1 MTNRKTGKGRWW
13 ALLAIALLVGGGI
26 FLFAAVSR
34 TTTKIDSSKLAK
46 VERIDLARSVVA
58 TGKIE
63 PITKVEIKSK
73 ASGII
78 QNLLVNVGDTV
89 QESQILAELDREQL
103 QARVRQLEATLAAVE
118 ANVTASR
125 ANHEKTIADAKGID
139 IPFLKR
145 QLDRSRDLFRDGLI
159 PQQALDEAE
168 KNYELAVNRQD
179 QAKATLEV
187 ARAGIGQ
194 AEARVKEARAA
205 LEQAREDLQ
214 YATIRSPI
222 SGVVLSR
229 NREIGDAVSSI
240 LVMGSAATLVLTL
253 GDMREL
259 YLKGKVDESDI
270 GKIYLRQPARI
281 TVESFK
287 DRRYSGR
294 VSQISPMGEDK
305 DNVTTF
311 EVRVSIDH
319 PKDLKAMMTANAEI
333 LLEERRQVLA
343 IPEAA
348 VVYNR
353 DKTASVEIPDPTQK
367 SGKRK
372 LAVKTGISNGAKTEV
387 LEGLREGQQVVL
399 Q

>member
-1 MTNRKTGKGRWW
+1 MRPDKTGKGGWFLFLIM
-13 ALLAIALLVGGGI
+13 ALAGGGVL
-26 FLFAAVSR
+26 LFAALSR
-34 TTTKIDSSKLAK
+34 TSVRLDPSKLAK

-78 QNLLVNVGDTV
+78 QKLLVNVGDAV
-89 QESQILAELDREQL
+89 EEGQVLAELDRDQL
-103 QARVRQLEATLAAVE
+103 QARVRQLQATLAAAE
-118 ANVTASR
+118 ANVAASR
-125 ANHEKTIADAKGID
+125 AGYEKTAADAKGID
-139 IPFLKR
+139 VPFLKR
-145 QLDRSRDLFRDGLI
+145 QFDRSRELFAGGLI
-159 PQQALDEAE
+159 PRQALDEAE
-168 KNYELAVNRQD
+168 KNYELAVNRQE
-179 QAKATLEV
+179 QAQAGLEV

-194 AEARVKEARAA
+194 AEARVQEARAA

-222 SGVVLSR
+222 RGVVLSR
-229 NREIGDAVSSI
+229 NREVGDAVSSI
-240 LVMGSAATLVLTL
+240 LVLGSAATLVMTL

-270 GKIYLRQPARI
+270 GRIYLGQPARL

-287 DRRYSGR
+287 DRRYAGR
-294 VSQISPMGEDK
+294 VTQISPMGEEK

-311 EVRVSIDH
+311 EVRVAIEN
-319 PKDLKAMMTANAEI
+319 PRDLKALMTANAEI
-333 LLEERRQVLA
+333 ILEERRQVLA

-348 VVYNR
+348 VIYGR
-353 DKTASVEIPDPTQK
+353 DKTASVEVPDAAQK

-372 LAVKTGISNGAKTEV
+372 LQIRAGISNGAKTEV
-387 LEGLREGQQVVL
+387 LEGLREGQEVVL

>member
-1 MTNRKTGKGRWW
+1 MRHHKTGRGRWW
-13 ALLAIALLVGGGI
+13 ALLVTALLVGGI
-26 FLFAAVSR
+26 LLFAALSR
-34 TTTKIDSSKLAK
+34 TTVKIDPSKLAK
-46 VERIDLARSVVA
+46 VERLDLARSVVA

-78 QNLLVNVGDTV
+78 QNLLVNVGDIV
-89 QESQILAELDREQL
+89 KERQILAELDRDQL
-103 QARVRQLEATLAAVE
+103 QARVRQLEATLAAAE

-125 ANHEKTIADAKGID
+125 ANFDKTVADANGID
-139 IPFLKR
+139 VGFLKR
-145 QLDRSRDLFRDGLI
+145 QLDRSRGLFSDGLI
-159 PQQALDEAE
+159 PRQALDEAD
-168 KNYELAVNRQD
+168 KNYEMAVNRQE
-179 QAKATLEV
+179 QARASLEV

-214 YATIRSPI
+214 YATVRSPI
-222 SGVVLSR
+222 NGVVLSR
-229 NREIGDAVSSI
+229 NREVGDAVSSI

-270 GKIYLRQPARI
+270 GKIYLNQPARI

-287 DRRYSGR
+287 DRRYAGR
-294 VSQISPMGEDK
+294 VTQISPMGEEK

-311 EVRVSIDH
+311 EVRVSVEK
-319 PKDLKAMMTANAEI
+319 PKDLKALMTANAEI
-333 LLEERRQVLA
+333 ILEERKQVLA

-348 VVYNR
+348 VIYGR
-353 DKTASVEIPDPTQK
+353 DKSASVEIPDPAQK
-367 SGKRK
+367 NGKRK
-372 LAVKTGISNGAKTEV
+372 LAIQAGISNGAKTEV
-387 LEGLREGQQVVL
+387 LEGLREAQEVVL